1 MRGNF
6 FRKTFF
12 PENFPPKNCPGYVPE
27 LLILSQHFASFVI
40 VLFFFDFKKNF
51 RDIFDKLIFLE
62 KLLNKKGSFQYSLL
76 LFHKNWDCQLNLK
89 KQIRWNLAGI
99 HKIYTIEYFV
109 CLVRMFRN
117 SFGILSDC
125 INYNINKYS
134 K

>member
-51 RDIFDKLIFLE
+51 RDIFDKLIFFG
-62 KLLNKKGSFQYSLL
+62 KITQQKKAPFSILCFYSI
-76 LFHKNWDCQLNLK
+76 KT
-89 KQIRWNLAGI
+89 GI
-99 HKIYTIEYFV
+99 A
-109 CLVRMFRN
+109 N
-117 SFGILSDC
+117 
-125 INYNINKYS
+125 
-134 K
+134 